1 MLLCCFKEKKSKRN
15 SYDVNHRH
23 DMPSTKRDSALLE
36 PAYQPTRNSIIS
48 DRSVTPPS
56 AKRRDWKERAPLQR
70 EEKKLMKQRS
80 RDSFSRDDPTLSF
93 PYIDSS
99 TTTTNNE
106 EIGSPGVRSDKFL
119 TSSYASSYSSPINN
133 NKIGSAE
140 NNYNHRAQPEIIRIS
155 SSTLSSPSKPN
166 YISSTTASVKS
177 VPNLSS
183 NPSMAPLGSLGSSPV
198 HSIHST
204 NSLQLNH
211 NNNLNQVVMGL
222 PPTRPI
228 PSSSS
233 LTKKD
238 KVQGRGMTRSSASYG
253 IQQLLQEQII
263 QEERA
268 KDEEKINE
276 QMQAASKAI
285 ESKYEAQINELKNQH
300 NQRVQELERT
310 YRISLNNAKNK
321 NESELKWKVT
331 KYEHELESCR
341 KSHQIEMDDAKKK
354 FDQSLNQ
361 EKEELKRLAAEY
373 NAKDEAWKKEKME
386 VFGEIQRLKDEA
398 NRFIAILSAE
408 DESDEHLS
416 PERRQTLTREVESLQ
431 LVVEMRT
438 QEVHRLR
445 EEQAKHLAKLE
456 ELDTT
461 KESLAKMKAKVEDLQ
476 AQLDRKNESARQL
489 SREKS
494 NLENNFELQ
503 SKNKAIISQQMEELQ
518 WRIKHKMELPP
529 LKVYQSFHESK
540 EVTKEIHSMSAAS
553 QEFETNKSRTKKYQI
568 EPMQKE
574 TLAEALPTLS
584 EPIVE
589 APCDIGSE
597 VNACLDEVVTVH
609 APPTNSTREIPVT
622 LEYTTADVL
631 PCQITQSSPNNNNN
645 SRSNNNNNNNHHHMN
660 NHNNNFIKHN
670 NNSLLNQKNNNESS
684 SPHPDLILPVME
696 DPNQNEVKGPN
707 RHSLGE
713 EDEEEEGNTS
723 DENANDAERLRKDQV
738 LTDSLERVDN
748 IHHVVVVRGTECTT
762 DEGLGDISSST
773 PSPQPVVDARR
784 KKSILMEE
792 SKAQKEAAVAIP
804 PSSPSDERMPS
815 RIPLSVGMVP

>member
-1 MLLCCFKEKKSKRN
+1 
-15 SYDVNHRH
+15 
-23 DMPSTKRDSALLE
+23 
-36 PAYQPTRNSIIS
+36 
-48 DRSVTPPS
+48 
-56 AKRRDWKERAPLQR
+56 
-70 EEKKLMKQRS
+70 MKQRS

-99 TTTTNNE
+99 TTTTNNGD
-106 EIGSPGVRSDKFL
+106 IGSPGGKSDKFL
-119 TSSYASSYSSPINN
+119 PSSYASSYSSPINN
-133 NKIGSAE
+133 NKIGSTE

-183 NPSMAPLGSLGSSPV
+183 NPNMAPLGSLGSSPV

-211 NNNLNQVVMGL
+211 NNNLNHAVMGL
-222 PPTRPI
+222 PPTHPI
-228 PSSSS
+228 ISSSSS
-233 LTKKD
+233 LKRD

-268 KDEEKINE
+268 KDDEKINE
-276 QMQAASKAI
+276 QMKAATKAI
-285 ESKYEAQINELKNQH
+285 GLKYEAQINELKNQH
-300 NQRVQELERT
+300 NQRIQELERT

-321 NESELKWKVT
+321 NESELKWKIT
-331 KYEHELESCR
+331 KYEQELENCR
-341 KSHQIEMDDAKKK
+341 KSHQIEMDNAKKK

-361 EKEELKRLAAEY
+361 EKEELKRLAMEY

-416 PERRQTLTREVESLQ
+416 PERKQTLTREVESLQ

-476 AQLDRKNESARQL
+476 AQLARKNESERQL

-529 LKVYQSFHESK
+529 LHVYQSFHESK
-540 EVTKEIHSMSAAS
+540 EVTKEIHSMTAAT
-553 QEFETNKSRTKKYQI
+553 QEFETNKSKSKRYQI

-589 APCDIGSE
+589 APCDIGSKVE
-597 VNACLDEVVTVH
+597 DDCQEAIVTLH
-609 APPTNSTREIPVT
+609 ASSTPKSREIPVT
-622 LEYTTADVL
+622 LEFTMTDVL
-631 PCQITQSSPNNNNN
+631 PCQTNKNNNKNNNN
-645 SRSNNNNNNNHHHMN
+645 SNSNNTNTNNNSHPHVINPPH
-660 NHNNNFIKHN
+660 HNNNFIKHN

-684 SPHPDLILPVME
+684 SPHPDLILPVVE

-707 RHSLGE
+707 RLSLGE
-713 EDEEEEGNTS
+713 EEDEQEDAHGRDIS
-723 DENANDAERLRKDQV
+723 DENANESRTLDKDKV
-738 LTDSLERVDN
+738 LADSLERIDN
-748 IHHVVVVRGTECTT
+748 IHHVVIVRGSKCLGNE
-762 DEGLGDISSST
+762 EFGDISSST

-784 KKSILMEE
+784 KKSILLEE
-792 SKAQKEAAVAIP
+792 SKARKEAAAVATP

-815 RIPLSVGMVP
+815 RIPLSVGTVP